1 MKVLIFASPRSGSTA
16 LTIALSKCLNL
27 KAILEPFNPL
37 NVKNLSNQELD
48 ELKSNIPNNRI
59 VKVISNHRS
68 EDYFKDFIKQF
79 DTVVYL
85 TRSNQQAA
93 VESFN
98 HAQNLNDNEKW
109 HQPYMI
115 NPKSF
120 EIDKSIEP
128 IITESTY
135 IVKKVASSNKKPYLI
150 YEDLYSKD
158 INRFYLSCKNI
169 DLDINKDTL
178 RAYLDPKNKYRL
190 PYKTKIL
197 I

>member
-37 NVKNLSNQELD
+37 NVKNLSYQQLE
-48 ELKSNIPNNRI
+48 ELKSNIANNRI

-79 DTVVYL
+79 DSVVYL

-93 VESFN
+93 IESFT
-98 HAQNLNDNEKW
+98 HAQSLNDNEKW

-115 NPKSF
+115 DPRLFKV
-120 EIDKSIEP
+120 DKSIET
-128 IITESTY
+128 IISESTY

-158 INRFYLSCKNI
+158 INKFYSSCKNI

-178 RAYLDPKNKYRL
+178 RSFLDPKNKYRL

>member
-1 MKVLIFASPRSGSTA
+1 
-16 LTIALSKCLNL
+16 
-27 KAILEPFNPL
+27 
-37 NVKNLSNQELD
+37 
-48 ELKSNIPNNRI
+48 
-59 VKVISNHRS
+59 
-68 EDYFKDFIKQF
+68 
-79 DTVVYL
+79 
-85 TRSNQQAA
+85 
-93 VESFN
+93 
-98 HAQNLNDNEKW
+98 
-109 HQPYMI
+109 MI